1 MMTQTSFHYMVIEL
15 LLSQLEAFLN
25 NLENQC
31 SGLYDI
37 VSISTVQSV
46 GTRSVMAAVIRFH
59 ITSELDFNEEEIKRK
74 LGF

>member
-1 MMTQTSFHYMVIEL
+1 MVIEL
-15 LLSQLEAFLN
+15 LLSELEAFLN
-25 NLENQC
+25 KLERHS

-37 VSISTVQSV
+37 VSIATVQSV

-59 ITSELDFNEEEIKRK
+59 ITSELEFDEEEIKRK